1 MNKFLEA
8 MRFRHAC
15 KIFDEN
21 KKIDEDKFLDI
32 LESGRLS
39 PSSMGMEPTRFVI
52 IENTQLKRKITNPL
66 LESSSNNKCF
76 KSCSFK
82 NNHSIIISTIKL
94 CRFYVF

>member
-52 IENTQLKRKITNPL
+52 IENTQLKEKLRILCWNQVQIT
-66 LESSSNNKCF
+66 SAAK
-76 KSCSFK
+76 
-82 NNHSIIISTIKL
+82 
-94 CRFYVF
+94 VVV

>member
-39 PSSMGMEPTRFVI
+39 PSSMGMEPTRFIV
-52 IENTQLKRKITNPL
+52 IENKRLKEELKPL
-66 LESSSNNKCF
+66 C
-76 KSCSFK
+76 
-82 NNHSIIISTIKL
+82 
-94 CRFYVF
+94 